1 MGRRME
7 DVAER
12 AKVSVA
18 TVSHV
23 VNKTRY
29 VAPETRDRVLKAIQ
43 DLNYYKDAHA
53 RRLAIGQSDFF
64 GLIVSDIENPF
75 FPELIKSFESAAL
88 DRGFDLMLS
97 NTNYDPRRTQQA
109 VRKMIENKVRGV
121 AVMTSEFNPALTAEL
136 TANRVAVVI
145 LDQGDMQP
153 YTSCIRVNYSEGIHE
168 AIQHLVDLGHREIA
182 FIAGPQSLRS
192 AVTRRKA
199 AADALRKHEVEAA
212 PIIEANHRA
221 EGGISA
227 VETLLKSGRFPTAI
241 LCSNDLMA
249 IGAMSA
255 IQEAGLRVP
264 EDVSVVG
271 FDDIYFA
278 RLARPP
284 LTTVNLPRERVGA
297 LAFQALQ
304 RIVRSKNSMGAE
316 YSVDT
321 QLVVRKSTG
330 PAPAK

>member
-1 MGRRME
+1 ME
-7 DVAER
+7 DVARR
-12 AKVSVA
+12 ANVSTA

-29 VAPETRDRVLKAIQ
+29 VSPETRLRVMTAIQ
-43 DLNYYKDAHA
+43 ELRYYKDAHA

-64 GLIVSDIENPF
+64 GLIVSDIVNPF
-75 FPELIKSFESAAL
+75 FPELIKSFETAAL
-88 DRGFDLMLS
+88 DCGFDLMLS
-97 NTNYDPRRTQQA
+97 NTNYDPRRTQHA

-121 AVMTSEFNPALTAEL
+121 AIMTSEFSPELTDEL
-136 TANRVAVVI
+136 TANRVAVVF
-145 LDQGDMQP
+145 LDQGEIKP
-153 YTSCIRVNYSEGIHE
+153 YTSCIQVKYSEGIYE
-168 AIQHLVDLGHREIA
+168 AIHHLFELGHREIA
-182 FIAGPQSLRS
+182 FIAGPQTLRS

-199 AADALRKHEVEAA
+199 AEDALRQHGIE
-212 PIIEANHRA
+212 PTQTLEANHRA

-255 IQEAGLRVP
+255 IHEAGLRVP

-278 RLARPP
+278 RIARPS
-284 LTTVNLPRERVGA
+284 LTTVNLPRDRVGA
-297 LAFQALQ
+297 LALKALQ
-304 RIVRSKNSMGAE
+304 RIIRSKKNTGSE
-316 YSVDT
+316 YVVET
-321 QLVVRKSTG
+321 HLVVRKSTG
-330 PAPAK
+330 PAAR

>member
-1 MGRRME
+1 MARRME
-7 DVAER
+7 DVAQR
-12 AKVSVA
+12 AEVSVA

-29 VAPETRDRVLKAIQ
+29 VAPETRNRVLKAIQ
-43 DLNYYKDAHA
+43 ELNYYKDAHA

-75 FPELIKSFESAAL
+75 FPELVKSFETAAL

-121 AVMTSEFNPALTAEL
+121 AVMTSEFDPVLTAEL
-136 TANRVAVVI
+136 TANRVAVVV
-145 LDQGDMQP
+145 LDQGDVQP
-153 YTSCIRVNYSEGIHE
+153 YTSCIRVNYSEGIYE
-168 AIQHLVDLGHREIA
+168 AVHHLVELGHREIA

-199 AADALRKHEVEAA
+199 AEGALRKHGVEHAQTL
-212 PIIEANHRA
+212 EANHRA
-221 EGGISA
+221 EGGMSA
-227 VETLLKSGRFPTAI
+227 IETLLKSGRFPTAI

-249 IGAMSA
+249 IGALSA
-255 IQEAGLRVP
+255 IYEAGLRVP
-264 EDVSVVG
+264 EDISVVG

-278 RLARPP
+278 RVARPP

-297 LAFQALQ
+297 LAFNALQ
-304 RIVRSKNSMGAE
+304 RIIRSKSGPGAE
-316 YSVDT
+316 YAIDT
-321 QLVVRKSTG
+321 RLVVRKSTG
-330 PAPAK
+330 PAPAR

>member
-1 MGRRME
+1 MGHRME

-12 AKVSVA
+12 ANVSVA

-29 VAPETRDRVLKAIQ
+29 VAPETRSRVLKAIQ
-43 DLNYYKDAHA
+43 ELNYYKDAHA

-75 FPELIKSFESAAL
+75 FPEIIKSFETAAL

-121 AVMTSEFNPALTAEL
+121 AVMTSEFNTELTAEL
-136 TANRVAVVI
+136 TANRVAVVF
-145 LDQGDMQP
+145 LDQESLQP
-153 YTSCIRVNYSEGIHE
+153 YTSCIRVNYAEGIYQ

-199 AADALRKHEVEAA
+199 AADAMRKHGIESAQV
-212 PIIEANHRA
+212 IEANHRA
-221 EGGISA
+221 EGGITA
-227 VETLLKSGRFPTAI
+227 AEALLKSGRVPTAV

-264 EDVSVVG
+264 EDVSVAG

-278 RLARPP
+278 RVARPP

-304 RIVRSKNSMGAE
+304 RIIRSKNGGGAE
-316 YSVDT
+316 YRVET

-330 PAPAK
+330 PAPSR

>member
-1 MGRRME
+1 ME

-12 AKVSVA
+12 ASVSVA

-29 VAPETRDRVLKAIQ
+29 VAPETRNRVLKAIQ
-43 DLNYYKDAHA
+43 ELNYYKDAHA

-75 FPELIKSFESAAL
+75 FPEIIKSFETAAL

-121 AVMTSEFNPALTAEL
+121 AVMTSEFNSELTAEL
-136 TANRVAVVI
+136 TANRVAVVF
-145 LDQGDMQP
+145 LDQEGLRP
-153 YTSCIRVNYSEGIHE
+153 YTSCIHVNYAEGIYE

-199 AADALRKHEVEAA
+199 AADAMRKHGIESAQV
-212 PIIEANHRA
+212 IEANHRA

-255 IQEAGLRVP
+255 IQESGLRVP

-297 LAFQALQ
+297 LAFQSLQ
-304 RIVRSKNSMGAE
+304 RIIRSKNGGGAE
-316 YSVDT
+316 YRVET

>member
-1 MGRRME
+1 MGHRME
-7 DVAER
+7 DVAHR
-12 AKVSVA
+12 ANVSVA

-29 VAPETRDRVLKAIQ
+29 VAPGTRDRVLKAIQ
-43 DLNYYKDAHA
+43 DLNYHRDAHA

-64 GLIVSDIENPF
+64 GLIVSDIVNPF
-75 FPELIKSFESAAL
+75 FPELIKSFETAAL

-121 AVMTSEFNPALTAEL
+121 AVMTSEFSVALTVEL
-136 TANRVAVVI
+136 TANRVAVVF
-145 LDQGDMQP
+145 LDEGTVQP
-153 YTSCIRVNYSEGIHE
+153 YTSCIRVNYSEGIYE
-168 AIQHLVDLGHREIA
+168 AIHHLVELGHREIA

-199 AADALRKHEVEAA
+199 AADALRKHGVESAQT
-212 PIIEANHRA
+212 IEANHRA

-227 VETLLKSGRFPTAI
+227 VETLLKSSRFPTAV

-278 RLARPP
+278 RITRPP
-284 LTTVNLPRERVGA
+284 LTTVNLPRDRVGSLA
-297 LAFQALQ
+297 LKALQ
-304 RIVRSKNSMGAE
+304 RIIRSKNGTGAE
-316 YSVDT
+316 YIVDT
-321 QLVVRKSTG
+321 HLVIRKSTG
-330 PAPAK
+330 PAAVR